1 MKVVFAPAM
10 QARDNPVVATAKS
23 GATKPLSGDFLQR
36 EKQKMKDELGIGLT
50 FVGLAFIS
58 PSSVLSASNSSRFS
72 YMNFIRDKETEASA
86 REAMETFR
94 QQSWIVGGVLGVM
107 AFAATKKSVGWA
119 IATFI
124 AGGITTEL
132 MYADM
137 MEVIDRAARRNV
149 VVAAAKKAAEQAEQ
163 QSQVVQLPY
172 PNGYMPM
179 VAVARNPIIRG

>member
-1 MKVVFAPAM
+1 M
-10 QARDNPVVATAKS
+10 QARENPVVAAAHQS
-23 GATKPLSGDFLQR
+23 GSKPATGDFWQR
-36 EKQKMKDELGIGLT
+36 EKQKLQDELGIGLT

-72 YMNFIRDKETEASA
+72 YMNFIRDAETESAA
-86 REAMETFR
+86 REAMKTFR
-94 QQSWIVGGVLGVM
+94 EQSWIVSGVLGVM

-137 MEVIDRAARRNV
+137 MEVIDRAARRNLL
-149 VVAAAKKAAEQAEQ
+149 VANAKKAAEQTLQPA
-163 QSQVVQLPY
+163 VAPLPHP
-172 PNGYMPM
+172 PNNYMPM
-179 VAVARNPIIRG
+179 VAVARNPVRGG